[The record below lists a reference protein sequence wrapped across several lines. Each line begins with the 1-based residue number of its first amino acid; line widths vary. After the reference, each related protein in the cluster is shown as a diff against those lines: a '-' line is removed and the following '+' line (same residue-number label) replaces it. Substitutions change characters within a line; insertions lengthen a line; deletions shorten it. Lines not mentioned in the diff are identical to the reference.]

1 MKDELILI
9 LATLVTVI
17 LVYYLVTNISYL
29 PKFGN
34 LNQTDVYLLE
44 YFVTNKSGSTL
55 LLPQN
60 LIKLANFINVNND
73 TFIFNKTIYNQII
86 NQTNTSYKGFILI
99 NPTFNYSTIKEFEV
113 RTIINQSAISEILPY
128 LQNCEGF
135 TTTNQTLLIC
145 QYKLANLPLGF
156 QSIIINKSNHTKI
169 IFVKNTVIYD
179 ESQNKLLN
187 YSNNLVGKYIFNGTV
202 LYYNNIAYLI
212 PSDLLNKLYFK
223 LLFSNNYLVS
233 YGLSKIVYVG

>member
-9 LATLVTVI
+9 VATLVTVI

-55 LLPQN
+55 LLPAN

-156 QSIIINKSNHTKI
+156 QSIIINKSNQTKI

-187 YSNNLVGKYIFNGTV
+187 YSNNLVGKYIFNGTL

>member
-9 LATLVTVI
+9 VATLVTVI
-17 LVYYLVTNISYL
+17 LVYYLVSNISYL

-55 LLPQN
+55 LLPAN

-135 TTTNQTLLIC
+135 TTANQTLLIC

-156 QSIIINKSNHTKI
+156 QSIIINKSNQTKI

-187 YSNNLVGKYIFNGTV
+187 YSNNLVGKYIFNGTL

>member
-55 LLPQN
+55 LLPAN

-156 QSIIINKSNHTKI
+156 QSIIINKSNQTKI

-187 YSNNLVGKYIFNGTV
+187 YSNNLVGKYIFNGTL

>member
-17 LVYYLVTNISYL
+17 VVYYLVTNISYL

-55 LLPQN
+55 LLPAN

-135 TTTNQTLLIC
+135 TTMNQTLLIC

-187 YSNNLVGKYIFNGTV
+187 YSNNLVGKYIFNGTL

>member
-9 LATLVTVI
+9 VATLVTVI

-55 LLPQN
+55 LLPAN

-86 NQTNTSYKGFILI
+86 NQTNTSYEGFVLI
-99 NPTFNYSTIKEFEV
+99 NPTFNYSTIKEFKI

-128 LQNCEGF
+128 LQNCRGF

-156 QSIIINKSNHTKI
+156 QSIIINKSNQTKI
-169 IFVKNTVIYD
+169 IFVKNTIIYD
-179 ESQNKLLN
+179 GSQNKLLN
-187 YSNNLVGKYIFNGTV
+187 YSNNLVGKYIFNGTL

-212 PSDLLNKLYFK
+212 PNDLLNKLYFK